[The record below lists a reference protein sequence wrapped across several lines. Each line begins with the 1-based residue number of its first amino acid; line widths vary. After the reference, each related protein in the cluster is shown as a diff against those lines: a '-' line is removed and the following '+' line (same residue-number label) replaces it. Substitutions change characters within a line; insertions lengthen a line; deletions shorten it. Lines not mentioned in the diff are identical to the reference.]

1 MAKLRDDRT
10 ELHEKSNI
18 FLSLSLLFS
27 LFISLSFPPSFF
39 LSLSLFSFLFFL
51 SFLNPAAAI
60 CDIAGRGNYVMQ
72 VHLHLFRAAIMH
84 ADLSKLF

>member
-1 MAKLRDDRT
+1 MT
-10 ELHEKSNI
+10 EQNYMKRAI
-18 FLSLSLLFS
+18 FFFLSLILSLCLSLYLTLLPSLLFP
-27 LFISLSFPPSFF
+27 IT
-39 LSLSLFSFLFFL
+39 LSLFSFLFFL